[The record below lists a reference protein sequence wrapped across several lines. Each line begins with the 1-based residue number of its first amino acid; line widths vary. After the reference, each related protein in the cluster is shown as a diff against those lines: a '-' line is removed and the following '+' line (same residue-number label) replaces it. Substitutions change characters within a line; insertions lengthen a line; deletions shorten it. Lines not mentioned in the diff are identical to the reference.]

1 MKKIYSILYI
11 FIGLLIIANA
21 NAQTNVTTSGMSIQG
36 IARDENNAAIA
47 NIDQL
52 GLVFTV
58 YYLTPANAEVLIL
71 TKSANVKTDNF
82 GVFSYVLDINQ
93 AQYGLISSQSAY
105 LKVVQGSV
113 VFSNEKLQAV
123 PYAIFAQNGV
133 PTGAIMPF
141 IGTVAPNGWLLCNGS
156 SFASLDVAITANLK
170 ALLGGTTTPNLNGMF
185 LRGAGSTPDNLHTG
199 PLLKSVQQDDFKK
212 HLHSVSI
219 TTTSAGIHNHNENN
233 DGYNKVLVMDN
244 KYTVGG
250 TDNNNGSG
258 QEPNLVYSKTIANDG
273 AHTHN
278 VSGSTGETGTTETRP
293 INYGVNYII
302 KI

>member
-1 MKKIYSILYI
+1 MKPFYLTLSL
-11 FIGLLIIANA
+11 FIAFLITLHVD
-21 NAQTNVTTSGMSIQG
+21 AQTNVTSSGMSIQG

-58 YYLTPANAEVLIL
+58 YYLNSANAEQLIL
-71 TKSANVKTDNF
+71 TKTANVKTDNF
-82 GVFSYVLDINQ
+82 GVFSYVLDIDQ

-133 PTGAIMPF
+133 PTGSIMPF
-141 IGTVAPNGWLLCNGS
+141 IGTVAPNGWLLCDGS
-156 SFASLDVAITANLK
+156 AIPINSVTTNLRT
-170 ALLGGTTTPNLNGMF
+170 LLGATTTPDLRAMF
-185 LRGAGSTPDNLHTG
+185 LRGSGTGNGKSGPALKTTQLDDLKEHSHIINLFTNSNGS
-199 PLLKSVQQDDFKK
+199 
-212 HLHSVSI
+212 
-219 TTTSAGIHNHNENN
+219 HNHDSGN
-233 DGYNKVLVMDN
+233 GYNKVLTVDN
-244 KYTVGG
+244 KYTVSG
-250 TDNNNGSG
+250 TNNNNGSG
-258 QEPNLVYSKTIANDG
+258 EEPNLVNSKNIASDG
-273 AHTHN
+273 AHTHLVN
-278 VSGSTGETGTTETRP
+278 GNTYNTGGTETRP